1 MASPP
6 VIISL
11 TAIPPRFR
19 FLGPVLHDLQAQK
32 AGIAEIRLNLP
43 RHYRRF
49 GPLPAILP
57 SVPDGVRI
65 CLIDEDFGPATK
77 VLPTVRDLRG
87 QNAEILFCDDDQH
100 YDPLWAQ
107 RFLDARRKKPDACI
121 VESGYDIAERSRHG
135 AGPHARLP
143 RVVRKRRDLAYRLIR
158 LGSLNLLKPNRIIG
172 SGHVDILEGY
182 RGALIRPDMLPEAA
196 FHIPEILWTVDDPWL
211 SGHLEA
217 NGVPIWLEA
226 GYKWKPRDARA
237 AKIERLYTFVHLG
250 HGRKQADAA
259 CIAYFRKTYG
269 IWMPPGPS

>member
-1 MASPP
+1 MPP

-11 TAIPPRFR
+11 TTIPPRFG
-19 FLGPVLHDLQAQK
+19 LIGPVLRDLRAQK
-32 AGIAEIRLNLP
+32 ADIAEIRLNLP
-43 RHYRRF
+43 PHYRRY
-49 GPLPAILP
+49 GPLPATLP

-65 CLIDEDFGPATK
+65 CLVDEDYGPATK

-87 QNAEILFCDDDQH
+87 QNTEILFCDDDQH

-107 RFLDARRKKPDACI
+107 RFLDSRRKKPEACI
-121 VESGYDIAERSRHG
+121 VESGYDIAG
-135 AGPHARLP
+135 AGARQP

-158 LGSLNLLKPNRIIG
+158 LGSLNRLKPSRIIG

-182 RGALIRPDMLPEAA
+182 RGAMIRPDMLPEAA

-226 GYKWKPRDARA
+226 GCKWKPRDRRA
-237 AKIERLYTFVHLG
+237 SKIDGLFAFVHLG
-250 HGRKQADAA
+250 HGRKQADSA

-269 IWMPPGPS
+269 IWMPNEAGLS